1 MVRIA
6 ALVVTVSLISLP
18 VVAQESVAPKL
29 STAASQAASTAS
41 GAAASASAAT
51 IVAVGA
57 TVAIPFVAAAD
68 IARQA
73 SGGTKLP
80 LAAQR
85 PVPAGPAPDEALR
98 R

>member
-1 MVRIA
+1 MIRIVALAAA
-6 ALVVTVSLISLP
+6 ALIALP
-18 VVAQESVAPKL
+18 AAAQDSVAPKM
-29 STAASQAASTAS
+29 SATASQAA
-41 GAAASASAAT
+41 GSASAAA
-51 IVAVGA
+51 IVAVAA

-80 LAAQR
+80 LAAHR